1 MQSVGP
7 SVTCVLNANADEATT
22 STSKLS
28 MRVFSLHCFHVC
40 CLRVLVFVIWRRAA
54 LQLPY
59 TTSKILTK
67 VSQTT
72 LTGVDTQSW
81 LSSPEAVEMTK
92 RLMLEVISVGQRCGV
107 PLKDEL
113 VSVLLE
119 RIMVLPG
126 IYSSMYV
133 DAKEG
138 RHIEI
143 DVILGYPMRRA
154 KEFGMDV
161 PTLATLYAL
170 LKAVDGRLGK

>member
-1 MQSVGP
+1 VD
-7 SVTCVLNANADEATT
+7 VLTQA
-22 STSKLS
+22 
-28 MRVFSLHCFHVC
+28 F
-40 CLRVLVFVIWRRAA
+40 
-54 LQLPY
+54 
-59 TTSKILTK
+59 
-67 VSQTT
+67 QTT

-119 RIMVLPG
+119 RIMGLPG

-143 DVILGYPMRRA
+143 DVILGYPMKRA
-154 KEFGMDV
+154 KDFGMDV
-161 PTLATLYAL
+161 PILATLYAL